1 MCSDG
6 PPGAAARARVA
17 FSSSGSDLDL
27 ARERF
32 EILARVECAGRS
44 PLRAEICRAARQ
56 RPRVSA
62 RVLLSV
68 TAAPAMA
75 ADVAYDSGGMTIKG
89 AGEASK
95 LTVRFDRT
103 SRRPRRQRPA
113 ARPRLPRHG
122 SRRHVRAARA
132 ARLPCSAWID
142 LGDGN
147 DTLVLSG
154 SSQRGPF
161 LVDAARATTTST
173 PSGTRAPS
181 SRAARGVAS
190 IASLP
195 GPATTGSPARPRMR

>member
-1 MCSDG
+1 MAFMCSDG

-32 EILARVECAGRS
+32 EILARVECAGGS

-89 AGEASK
+89 GGEGGK
-95 LTVRFDRT
+95 RT
-103 SRRPRRQRPA
+103 GPLLRTTTA
-113 ARPRLPRHG
+113 AR
-122 SRRHVRAARA
+122 
-132 ARLPCSAWID
+132 
-142 LGDGN
+142 
-147 DTLVLSG
+147 
-154 SSQRGPF
+154 
-161 LVDAARATTTST
+161 
-173 PSGTRAPS
+173 
-181 SRAARGVAS
+181 
-190 IASLP
+190 
-195 GPATTGSPARPRMR
+195 